1 MTILATRHDKAA
13 RPTEETMTTSPMLSR
28 HPLSRRVLLGA
39 AAATVALSA
48 LPAGAQS
55 LIQRPVKIVVPFSPG
70 TGMDSLARIVGNQ
83 LQQRSGQPVVI
94 ENRVG
99 ASGNIGSQV
108 VATAAPDGYTL
119 MVTANTFVMTPPLY
133 KNVPY
138 DVVKDFAPIAMM
150 ALGQL
155 VLAIHPSVK
164 ATNLKEFIALA
175 KAQPGK
181 IDYASPGNGT
191 PQHLAMESFKLAA
204 GINLN
209 HIPYKGSGGA
219 IQDLLGGTV
228 GVMIMPVHTALP
240 YLADNRIRV
249 LGLTGAERSTMA
261 PQIPTLAEQGVSGF
275 DVDLWYGMYAPAKT
289 PPEMV
294 KHLKAE
300 ENQILA
306 DPAIRETIQKQGMVV
321 KTGTP
326 DLLAQL
332 TARDL
337 ARWTKVIDDAKIQPE

>member
-1 MTILATRHDKAA
+1 MPII
-13 RPTEETMTTSPMLSR
+13 
-28 HPLSRRVLLGA
+28 LSRRGLIA
-39 AAATVALSA
+39 AAAAPFALASLLA
-48 LPAGAQS
+48 GPSPASAQS
-55 LIQRPVKIVVPFSPG
+55 LIQRPVKIIVPFSPG
-70 TGMDSLARIVGNQ
+70 TGMDSLARIVSQQ
-83 LQQRSGQPVVI
+83 LQQRSGQPVVV

-108 VATAAPDGYTL
+108 VATAPADGYTL

-138 DVVKDFAPIAMM
+138 DVVKDFSPIGQM

-155 VLAIHPSVK
+155 VLVLHPSVK
-164 ATNLKEFIALA
+164 AANLKDFIALA

-204 GINLN
+204 GININ

-228 GVMIMPVHTALP
+228 GAMIMPVHTALP

-275 DVDLWYGMYAPAKT
+275 EVDLWYGLYAPAKT
-289 PPEMV
+289 PPAMV
-294 KHLKAE
+294 KHLNAE
-300 ENQILA
+300 LNQILA
-306 DPAIRETIQKQGMVV
+306 DPGVRETIQKQGMVV
-321 KTGTP
+321 RTGTP
-326 DLLAQL
+326 EALAQL

-337 ARWTKVIDDAKIQPE
+337 ARWTKVIEDARIQPE

>member
-1 MTILATRHDKAA
+1 MTF
-13 RPTEETMTTSPMLSR
+13 MLSR
-28 HPLSRRVLLGA
+28 RSLLTATA
-39 AAATVALSA
+39 ASFALSSV
-48 LPAGAQS
+48 PASIMPARAQS
-55 LIQRPVKIVVPFSPG
+55 LIQRPVKIIVPFSPG
-70 TGMDSLARIVGNQ
+70 TGMDSLARIVSQQ
-83 LQQRSGQPVVI
+83 LQQRSGQPVVV

-108 VATAAPDGYTL
+108 VATSPADGYTL

-138 DVVKDFAPIAMM
+138 DVVKDFAPIGMM

-155 VLAIHPSVK
+155 VLVLHPSVK
-164 ATNLKEFIALA
+164 AANLKEFIALA

-204 GINLN
+204 GININ

-219 IQDLLGGTV
+219 VQDLLGGTV
-228 GVMIMPVHTALP
+228 GAMIMPVHTALP

-261 PQIPTLAEQGVSGF
+261 PQIPTLAEQGVTGF
-275 DVDLWYGMYAPAKT
+275 EVDLWYGMYAPAKT
-289 PPEMV
+289 PADMA
-294 KHLKAE
+294 KHLNTE
-300 ENQILA
+300 LNQILA
-306 DPAIRETIQKQGMVV
+306 DPAVRETIQKQGMVV
-321 KTGTP
+321 RTGAP
-326 DLLAQL
+326 DVLAQL
-332 TARDL
+332 TAKDL
-337 ARWTKVIDDAKIQPE
+337 ARWTKVIEDAKIQPE

>member
-1 MTILATRHDKAA
+1 
-13 RPTEETMTTSPMLSR
+13 MLT
-28 HPLSRRVLLGA
+28 LSRRSLLTATA
-39 AAATVALSA
+39 AVALSS
-48 LPAGAQS
+48 LPASIMPAKAQS
-55 LIQRPVKIVVPFSPG
+55 LIQRPVKIIVPFSPG
-70 TGMDSLARIVGNQ
+70 TGMDSLARIVSQ
-83 LQQRSGQPVVI
+83 HLQQRSGQPVVV

-108 VATAAPDGYTL
+108 VATSPADGYTL

-138 DVVKDFAPIAMM
+138 DVVKDFAPIGQM

-155 VLAIHPSVK
+155 VLVLHPSVN
-164 ATNLKEFIALA
+164 AANLKEFIALA

-219 IQDLLGGTV
+219 VQDLLGGTV
-228 GVMIMPVHTALP
+228 GAMIMPVHTALP
-240 YLADNRIRV
+240 FLADNRIRV

-261 PQIPTLAEQGVSGF
+261 PQIPTLAEQGISGF

-294 KHLKAE
+294 KHLNAE
-300 ENQILA
+300 LNQILA
-306 DPAIRETIQKQGMVV
+306 DPAVREIIQKQGMVV
-321 KTGTP
+321 RTGTP
-326 DLLAQL
+326 DSLAQL
-332 TARDL
+332 TAKDL
-337 ARWTKVIDDAKIQPE
+337 ARWTKVIADAKIQLE

>member
-1 MTILATRHDKAA
+1 MTSSIAA
-13 RPTEETMTTSPMLSR
+13 SR
-28 HPLSRRVLLGA
+28 SIALSRRSLLGA
-39 AAATVALSA
+39 TAASLALAA
-48 LPAGAQS
+48 LPAGVMSARAQS
-55 LIQRPVKIVVPFSPG
+55 LIQRPVKIIVPFSPG
-70 TGMDSLARIVGNQ
+70 TGMDSLARIVGQQ
-83 LQQRSGQPVVI
+83 LQLRSGQPAVV

-99 ASGNIGSQV
+99 ASGNIGSQA

-138 DVVKDFAPIAMM
+138 DVVKDFTPIGMI

-155 VLAIHPSVK
+155 VLVIHPSVK
-164 ATNLKEFIALA
+164 AATLPEFIALA

-219 IQDLLGGTV
+219 VQDLLGGTV
-228 GVMIMPVHTALP
+228 GAMIMPVHTALP

-249 LGLTGAERSTMA
+249 LGLTGADRSAMA
-261 PQIPTLAEQGVSGF
+261 PQIATLAEQGVSGF
-275 DVDLWYGMYAPAKT
+275 AVDLWYGMYAPAKT
-289 PPEMV
+289 PPDMV
-294 KHLKAE
+294 KHLNAE
-300 ENQILA
+300 LNQILA
-306 DPAIRETIQKQGMVV
+306 DPAVRETIQKQGMVV
-321 KTGTP
+321 RSGTP
-326 DLLAQL
+326 DALAQL
-332 TARDL
+332 TAKDL
-337 ARWTKVIDDAKIQPE
+337 AHWTKVINDAKIQPE

>member
-1 MTILATRHDKAA
+1 MMPSSL
-13 RPTEETMTTSPMLSR
+13 
-28 HPLSRRVLLGA
+28 LSRRALLGT
-39 AAATVALSA
+39 AAATLALA
-48 LPAGAQS
+48 TLPAGLRSARAQS
-55 LIQRPVKIVVPFSPG
+55 LIQRPVKIIVPFSPG
-70 TGMDSLARIVGNQ
+70 TGMDSLARIVGNP

-108 VATAAPDGYTL
+108 VATAPADGYTL

-133 KNVPY
+133 RNVPY
-138 DVVKDFAPIAMM
+138 DVVKDFAPIGQM

-155 VLAIHPSVK
+155 VLVLHPSVK
-164 ATNLKEFIALA
+164 AANLKEFIALA

-219 IQDLLGGTV
+219 VQDLLGGTV

-261 PQIPTLAEQGVSGF
+261 PQIPTLAEQGVTGF
-275 DVDLWYGMYAPAKT
+275 EVDLWYGMYAPAKT
-289 PPEMV
+289 PPDMV
-294 KHLKAE
+294 KHLNAE
-300 ENQILA
+300 LNQILS
-306 DPAIRETIQKQGMVV
+306 DPGVRETIQKQGMLVR
-321 KTGTP
+321 TGTP
-326 DLLAQL
+326 DALAQL
-332 TARDL
+332 TVRDL

>member
-1 MTILATRHDKAA
+1 
-13 RPTEETMTTSPMLSR
+13 MLT
-28 HPLSRRVLLGA
+28 LSRRNLLTATAASVVL
-39 AAATVALSA
+39 SS
-48 LPAGAQS
+48 LPPSIMPARAQS
-55 LIQRPVKIVVPFSPG
+55 LIQRPVKIIVPFSPG
-70 TGMDSLARIVGNQ
+70 TGMDSLARIVSQQ
-83 LQQRSGQPVVI
+83 LQQRSGQPVVV

-108 VATAAPDGYTL
+108 VATSPADGYTL

-138 DVVKDFAPIAMM
+138 DVVKDFAPIGQM

-155 VLAIHPSVK
+155 VLVLHPSVK
-164 ATNLKEFIALA
+164 AANLKEFITLA

-219 IQDLLGGTV
+219 VQDLLGGTV
-228 GVMIMPVHTALP
+228 GAMIMPVHTALP
-240 YLADNRIRV
+240 FLADNRIRV

-261 PQIPTLAEQGVSGF
+261 PQIPTLAEQGISGF

-294 KHLKAE
+294 KHLNAE
-300 ENQILA
+300 LNQILA
-306 DPAIRETIQKQGMVV
+306 DPAVREIIQKQGMVV
-321 KTGTP
+321 RTGTP
-326 DLLAQL
+326 DTLAQL
-332 TARDL
+332 TAKDL
-337 ARWTKVIDDAKIQPE
+337 ARWTKVIADAKIQLE

>member
-1 MTILATRHDKAA
+1 MTFI
-13 RPTEETMTTSPMLSR
+13 
-28 HPLSRRVLLGA
+28 LSRRSLLTATA
-39 AAATVALSA
+39 ASFALSS

-55 LIQRPVKIVVPFSPG
+55 LIQRPVKIIVPFSPG
-70 TGMDSLARIVGNQ
+70 TGMDSLARIVSQQ
-83 LQQRSGQPVVI
+83 LQQRSGQPVVV

-108 VATAAPDGYTL
+108 VATSPADGYTL

-138 DVVKDFAPIAMM
+138 DVVKDFAPVGMM

-155 VLAIHPSVK
+155 VLVLHPSVK
-164 ATNLKEFIALA
+164 AANLKEFIALA

-204 GINLN
+204 GININ

-219 IQDLLGGTV
+219 VQDLLGGTV
-228 GVMIMPVHTALP
+228 GAMIMPVHTALP
-240 YLADNRIRV
+240 YLADTRVRV

-261 PQIPTLAEQGVSGF
+261 PQIPTLAEQGVTGF
-275 DVDLWYGMYAPAKT
+275 EVDLWYGMYAPAKT
-289 PPEMV
+289 PPDMV
-294 KHLKAE
+294 KHLNTE
-300 ENQILA
+300 LNQILA
-306 DPAIRETIQKQGMVV
+306 DPAVRETIQKQGMVV
-321 KTGTP
+321 RTGAP
-326 DLLAQL
+326 DMLAQL

-337 ARWTKVIDDAKIQPE
+337 ARWTKVIEDAKIQPE

>member
-1 MTILATRHDKAA
+1 MPSSL
-13 RPTEETMTTSPMLSR
+13 
-28 HPLSRRVLLGA
+28 LSRRALLATGA
-39 AAATVALSA
+39 ATLALAA
-48 LPAGAQS
+48 LPAGLRSARAQS
-55 LIQRPVKIVVPFSPG
+55 LLQRPVKIVVPFSPG
-70 TGMDSLARIVGNQ
+70 TGMDNLARIVSQ
-83 LQQRSGQPVVI
+83 HLQQRSAQPVVV

-108 VATAAPDGYTL
+108 VATSPADGYTL

-138 DVVKDFAPIAMM
+138 DVVKDFSPIGQM

-155 VLAIHPSVK
+155 VLVLHPSVK

-228 GVMIMPVHTALP
+228 GAMIMPVHTALP

-261 PQIPTLAEQGVSGF
+261 PQIPTLAEQGISGF

-294 KHLKAE
+294 KHLNAE
-300 ENQILA
+300 LNQILA
-306 DPAIRETIQKQGMVV
+306 DPSVHEIIQKQGMVV
-321 KTGTP
+321 RTGAP
-326 DLLAQL
+326 EALAQL
-332 TARDL
+332 TAKDL
-337 ARWTKVIDDAKIQPE
+337 ARWTKVIADAKIQLE

>member
-1 MTILATRHDKAA
+1 MMPSSL
-13 RPTEETMTTSPMLSR
+13 
-28 HPLSRRVLLGA
+28 LSRRALL
-39 AAATVALSA
+39 ATSVATLA
-48 LPAGAQS
+48 LATLPVRAQS
-55 LIQRPVKIVVPFSPG
+55 LLQRPVKIVVPFSPG
-70 TGMDSLARIVGNQ
+70 TGMDSLARIVSQ
-83 LQQRSGQPVVI
+83 HLQQRSGQPVVV

-108 VATAAPDGYTL
+108 VATSPADGYTL

-138 DVVKDFAPIAMM
+138 DVVKDFSPIGQM

-155 VLAIHPSVK
+155 VLVLHPSVK

-228 GVMIMPVHTALP
+228 GAMIMPVHTALP
-240 YLADNRIRV
+240 FLADNRIRV
-249 LGLTGAERSTMA
+249 LGLTGAERSAMA
-261 PQIPTLAEQGVSGF
+261 PQIPTLAEQGISGF

-294 KHLKAE
+294 KHLNAE
-300 ENQILA
+300 LNQILA
-306 DPAIRETIQKQGMVV
+306 DPAVRETIQKQGMVV
-321 KTGTP
+321 RTGAP
-326 DLLAQL
+326 EALAQL
-332 TARDL
+332 TAKGL
-337 ARWTKVIDDAKIQPE
+337 ARWTKVIADAKIQLE

>member
-1 MTILATRHDKAA
+1 MTSSIAA
-13 RPTEETMTTSPMLSR
+13 SR
-28 HPLSRRVLLGA
+28 SITLSRRSLLGA
-39 AAATVALSA
+39 TAASLALAA
-48 LPAGAQS
+48 LPAGVTSARAQS
-55 LIQRPVKIVVPFSPG
+55 LIQRPVKIIVPFSPG
-70 TGMDSLARIVGNQ
+70 TGMDSLARIVGQQ
-83 LQQRSGQPVVI
+83 LQVRSGQPAVV

-138 DVVKDFAPIAMM
+138 DVVKDFTPIGMI

-164 ATNLKEFIALA
+164 ATTLQEFIALA

-219 IQDLLGGTV
+219 VQDLLGGTV
-228 GVMIMPVHTALP
+228 GAMIMPVHTALP
-240 YLADNRIRV
+240 YLADNRVRV
-249 LGLTGAERSTMA
+249 LGLTSAERSSMA

-275 DVDLWYGMYAPAKT
+275 EVDLWYGMYAPAKT
-289 PPEMV
+289 PPDMV
-294 KHLKAE
+294 KHLNAE
-300 ENQILA
+300 LNQILA
-306 DPAIRETIQKQGMVV
+306 DPAVRETIQKQGMVV
-321 KTGTP
+321 RSGTP
-326 DLLAQL
+326 DALAQL
-332 TARDL
+332 TAKDL
-337 ARWTKVIDDAKIQPE
+337 ARWTKVINDAKIQPE

>member
-1 MTILATRHDKAA
+1 MTH
-13 RPTEETMTTSPMLSR
+13 MF
-28 HPLSRRVLLGA
+28 SRRSLLTASA
-39 AAATVALSA
+39 ASFALSS
-48 LPAGAQS
+48 LPAGLTPARAQS

-70 TGMDSLARIVGNQ
+70 TGMDSLARIVSQQ
-83 LQQRSGQPVVI
+83 LQQRTGQPVVV

-108 VATAAPDGYTL
+108 VATSPADGYTL

-138 DVVKDFAPIAMM
+138 DVVKDFSPIGLM

-155 VLAIHPSVK
+155 VLVLHPSVK
-164 ATNLKEFIALA
+164 AANLKEFIALA

-204 GINLN
+204 GININ

-219 IQDLLGGTV
+219 VQDLLGGTV
-228 GVMIMPVHTALP
+228 GAMIMPVHTALP

-261 PQIPTLAEQGVSGF
+261 PQIPTLAEQGVTGF
-275 DVDLWYGMYAPAKT
+275 EVDLWYGMYAPAKT

-294 KHLKAE
+294 KSLNTE
-300 ENQILA
+300 INQILA
-306 DPAIRETIQKQGMVV
+306 DPAVRETIQKQGMVV
-321 KTGTP
+321 KTGAP
-326 DLLAQL
+326 DVLAQL
-332 TARDL
+332 TEKDL
-337 ARWTKVIDDAKIQPE
+337 ARWTKVIEDAKIQPE

>member
-1 MTILATRHDKAA
+1 
-13 RPTEETMTTSPMLSR
+13 MTTS
-28 HPLSRRVLLGA
+28 HCLSRRAML
-39 AAATVALSA
+39 AATTAALMLPA
-48 LPAGAQS
+48 LPAAPQS
-55 LIQRPVKIVVPFSPG
+55 LLARPVKIVVPFSPG
-70 TGMDSLARIVGNQ
+70 TGMDSLARIVSQ
-83 LQQRSGQPVVI
+83 HLQQRSGQPVVV

-138 DVVKDFAPIAMM
+138 DVVKDFAPVGQM
-150 ALGQL
+150 ALGQMVL
-155 VLAIHPSVK
+155 VIHPSVK
-164 ATNLKEFIALA
+164 ATTLKEFIALA

-204 GINLN
+204 GININ

-219 IQDLLGGTV
+219 VQDLLGGTV
-228 GVMIMPVHTALP
+228 GAMIMPVHTALP
-240 YLADNRIRV
+240 YLADKRIRV

-261 PQIPTLAEQGVSGF
+261 PQIQTLAEQGVSGF
-275 DVDLWYGMYAPAKT
+275 GVDLWYGMYAPAKT

-294 KHLKAE
+294 KHLNAE
-300 ENQILA
+300 LNQILA
-306 DPAIRETIQKQGMVV
+306 DPGVREIIQKQGMVV
-321 KTGTP
+321 RTGTP
-326 DLLAQL
+326 EALAQL
-332 TARDL
+332 TAKDL
-337 ARWTKVIDDAKIQPE
+337 ARWTKVIEDAKIQPE

>member
-1 MTILATRHDKAA
+1 MS
-13 RPTEETMTTSPMLSR
+13 TSIQLSR
-28 HPLSRRVLLGA
+28 FPLSRRSLLGA
-39 AAATVALSA
+39 ATATAALAA
-48 LPAGAQS
+48 LPVGAQS
-55 LIQRPVKIVVPFSPG
+55 LIQRPVKIIVPFSPG

-138 DVVKDFAPIAMM
+138 DVVKDFAPIGMM

-228 GVMIMPVHTALP
+228 GAMIMPVHTALP
-240 YLADNRIRV
+240 FLADNRIRV
-249 LGLTGAERSTMA
+249 LGLTGAQHSAMA
-261 PQIPTLAEQGVSGF
+261 PQIQTLAEQGVSGF

-289 PPEMV
+289 PPDMV
-294 KHLKAE
+294 KHLNAE
-300 ENQILA
+300 LNQILA
-306 DPAIRETIQKQGMVV
+306 DPAVRETIQKQGMLV

-326 DLLAQL
+326 DVLAKL
-332 TARDL
+332 TATDL
-337 ARWTKVIDDAKIQPE
+337 ARWTKVINDAKIQLE